1 MSLLPVER
9 QAICDPTSS
18 SIFMNV
24 ETVIQRIAQVGIIP
38 VVRASNVSEAMR
50 AVEAVCAG
58 GIPVVEITMTV
69 PGAVSVIRDVARQY
83 SGKVLVGAG
92 TVTTGEQAEECIAAG
107 AEFLVSPG
115 LSKAVLSVAKV
126 KEILA
131 IPGALTPTE
140 LMNAQEHGATLVKI
154 FPCGNVGGA
163 KYLRSLKAPFPTASL
178 IPTGGVNAANAAEFI
193 AAGAF
198 ALGVGADLVDA
209 KALREGNL
217 EKVSSAARELVNAVA
232 AARATAKAN

>member
-1 MSLLPVER
+1 MTIDDVVSKIGE
-9 QAICDPTSS
+9 I
-18 SIFMNV
+18 
-24 ETVIQRIAQVGIIP
+24 GIIP
-38 VVRASNVSEAMR
+38 VIRAATVDEATR
-50 AVEAVCAG
+50 AVEAICAG

-69 PGAVSVIRDVARQY
+69 PNAVSVIREVVQQHGAR
-83 SGKVLVGAG
+83 VLVGAG
-92 TVTTGEQAEECIAAG
+92 TVTSAEQAELCLRAG

-115 LSKAVLSVAKV
+115 LAVPVLSVARACAK
-126 KEILA
+126 LA

-140 LMNAQEHGATLVKI
+140 LMNAQEHGARLVKI
-154 FPCGNVGGA
+154 FPCGNVGGP
-163 KYLRSLKAPFPTASL
+163 KYLRSLKAPFPNASL

-217 EKVSSAARELVNAVA
+217 DKITSAARELSQAVVS
-232 AARATAKAN
+232 ARAASTS

>member
-1 MSLLPVER
+1 MT
-9 QAICDPTSS
+9 ID
-18 SIFMNV
+18 NV
-24 ETVIQRIAQVGIIP
+24 IRRIGEIGIVP
-38 VVRASNVSEAMR
+38 VVRAATVDEATR
-50 AVEAVCAG
+50 AVEAICAG

-69 PGAVSVIRDVARQY
+69 PNAVSVIREVSQHY
-83 SGKVLVGAG
+83 GHNVLIGAG
-92 TVTTGEQAEECIAAG
+92 TVTTAEQAEACFRAG

-115 LSKAVLSVAKV
+115 LAIPVLAVARACAK
-126 KEILA
+126 LA

-140 LMNAQEHGATLVKI
+140 LMNAHDQGARLVKI
-154 FPCGNVGGA
+154 FPCGNVGGP
-163 KYLRSLKAPFPTASL
+163 KYLRSLKAPFPSASL

-217 EKVSSAARELVNAVA
+217 EKITAAARELVQAVGS
-232 AARATAKAN
+232 ARSAIVAKTTQTQS